1 MAKAKNKERIVAS
14 NRKARYDYFIMETY
28 EAGLVLVGTEVKS
41 LRESKAS
48 LRDSFARVE
57 NGEMF
62 LYNMHISLYQ
72 KGGYVNHDPRRPRKL
87 LLHKKEI
94 QKLAAQVQEKGL
106 TLVPLKV
113 YFNEQGLA
121 KVELALARGKKFY
134 DKRDDLARRDAKR
147 EIERAFKERSLGAI

>member
-72 KGGYVNHDPRRPRKL
+72 KV
-87 LLHKKEI
+87 
-94 QKLAAQVQEKGL
+94 VM
-106 TLVPLKV
+106 
-113 YFNEQGLA
+113 
-121 KVELALARGKKFY
+121 
-134 DKRDDLARRDAKR
+134 
-147 EIERAFKERSLGAI
+147 